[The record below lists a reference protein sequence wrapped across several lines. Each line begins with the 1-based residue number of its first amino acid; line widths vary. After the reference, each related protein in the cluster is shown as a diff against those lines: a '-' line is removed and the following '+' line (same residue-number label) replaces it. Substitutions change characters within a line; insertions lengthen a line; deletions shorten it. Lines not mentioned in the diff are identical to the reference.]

1 MNLTDLAAAVR
12 SGRTSA
18 TELVE
23 LSLGRIERLNPPLN
37 AVIRVR
43 ERGGGRR
50 AGDGRAG
57 RRRATTPVRSPACPC
72 W

>member
-1 MNLTDLAAAVR
+1 MNLSDLAAAVR

-18 TELVE
+18 SSLVE
-23 LSLGRIERLNPPLN
+23 LSLDRIDRLNPPLN

-43 ERGGGRR
+43 EQALDDAR
-50 AGDGRAG
+50 AMDDGSPRA
-57 RRRATTPVRSPACPC
+57 RTRVRSPDFPC